1 MYIHE
6 SLAEYIQCGD
16 TSFLITDAYNKIK
29 DLNKT
34 NDDGKTGFQ
43 KEYEVHSIPL
53 TLAIYLLL
61 VTERTD

>member
-16 TSFLITDAYNKIK
+16 TSFLVTDAYNKIK

-43 KEYEVHSIPL
+43 KEFEVNVS
-53 TLAIYLLL
+53 
-61 VTERTD
+61 E